1 MVMKQNIT
9 VQLDQAVIKDA
20 KVVAAR
26 RSTSLSKLLAGEI
39 QRIAAQESDYEQSKK
54 SALARLHKSYS
65 LGGVK
70 MPPREELY
78 SR

>member
-1 MVMKQNIT
+1 MKQNIT

-20 KVVAAR
+20 KVVAAK

-39 QRIAAQESDYEQSKK
+39 QRIAAQEADYELNKK
-54 SALARLHKSYS
+54 SALAKLNKGYS
-65 LGGVK
+65 LGGAK
-70 MPPREELY
+70 MPSREEIY